1 MRKLFNKNGFTL
13 IEIIVTLA
21 IMSIVIGPLM
31 AMLITSQKINNESEK
46 EYKSLQYAQ
55 QYLEEIKAMD
65 AINIKDYPKTL
76 TTADGYKIDIA
87 VSSSSVA
94 ESVEELNYDATM
106 TINAESNIIWEDKFL
121 TTDTIFM
128 VDGMVDLAIDT
139 DIGES
144 KIFIE
149 EAEPKVLTAVA
160 NPKINIILFADTTIN
175 VLNCDGNVEFYI
187 NDNDKRYIWNINVI
201 KGIAPKIHSI
211 EKKTA
216 LDILY
221 DITISVTKDGITKT
235 TTGTTILKVE

>member
-13 IEIIVTLA
+13 VEIIVTLA
-21 IMSIVIGPLM
+21 IISIVIGPLM

-46 EYKSLQYAQ
+46 EYRSVQYAQ

-87 VSSSSVA
+87 VSPSSVA
-94 ESVEELNYDATM
+94 VSVEELTYDAIM
-106 TINAESNIIWEDKFL
+106 TINAENNIIWKDKYS
-121 TTDTIFM
+121 TTDTIHM
-128 VDGMVDLAIDT
+128 VDGMVDLTIDT
-139 DIGES
+139 DIDES

-149 EAEPKVLTAVA
+149 ESEPKVLTAVA
-160 NPKINIILFADTTIN
+160 SPKINIIIYADTIIN
-175 VLNCDGNVEFYI
+175 ILNCDENVEFYV
-187 NDNDKRYIWNINVI
+187 NDDDKYYNWNINVI
-201 KGIAPKIHSI
+201 NGIAPIIHSI

-235 TTGTTILKVE
+235 TTGTTILK